1 MKIRT
6 RIFLC
11 FTITALIPLLVITF
25 LAYSRFTSTTYE
37 RVEEIADTTVTNAA
51 EAVDNTMED
60 IERSLGLFTFYSNSE
75 FSIVDELRPYA
86 DKDYAPDSYTILKSS
101 SSMQFVAENL
111 FYTYSYLNGIY
122 IFTPSGA
129 TFNYTSGRNGDLVY
143 GYDPTGDPWY
153 QETLDLS
160 GKLYISP
167 IDTPSWLSGASS
179 RVLFARAVYDVYSH
193 NFLGVLVFDCDPSLF
208 DLSVMNPMPDITFF
222 RLRTALDGAVLYED
236 EQPNRHADLHTM
248 EKETAE
254 GKLLL
259 EAAFD
264 YNALRNEFN
273 FTGFLL
279 MGVSLFCI
287 LAVLAVSHQLSR
299 SLTYPIEHLS
309 RKMAAQHGSH
319 LSLSGK
325 YLQRTDEIGV
335 LYNEYNNMI
344 EELNASIKR
353 DYQDKLITLD
363 AQMRSLEAQINSHF
377 LFNTL
382 ESINSLAELDEDE
395 RISTMVMA
403 LGNMFRYSIKT
414 KSELVTIDDELRH
427 VQDYVAVQEIR
438 FDYRFHLLLDMP
450 EEMHSLRVLKL
461 ILQPLVENAL
471 THGLNYCTAGDTIT
485 IRGRLDPQDLWLT
498 VTDNGV
504 GMSPEEVEA
513 LRSRLQ
519 EESGFTEL
527 GHRTRQSIGLKNIH
541 SRIELY
547 YGKGYGLEIESRQG
561 AEGGTSIR
569 IHLPRI
575 E

>member
-11 FTITALIPLLVITF
+11 FTITALIPLLVITM
-25 LAYSRFTSTTYE
+25 LAYSRFTSITYE
-37 RVEEIADTTVTNAA
+37 RVEEIADTTATNAA
-51 EAVDNTMED
+51 ESVDNTMED

-75 FSIVDELRPYA
+75 YSIVDELRPYA
-86 DKDYAPDSYTILKSS
+86 DEDYAPDSYTILKSS
-101 SSMQFVAENL
+101 SSMRFVAENL
-111 FYTYSYLNGIY
+111 FYSYSYLNGIY

-143 GYDPTGDPWY
+143 GYDPTRDSWY
-153 QETLDLS
+153 QETLQLS

-167 IDTPSWLSGASS
+167 IYTPYWLSGSS
-179 RVLFARAVYDVYSH
+179 RRVLFARAIYDVYSH

-208 DLSVMNPMPDITFF
+208 DLSVMNPMPDITCF
-222 RLRTALDGAVLYED
+222 RLRTALDDAILYED
-236 EQPNRHADLHTM
+236 QQTGQSKNLHTI
-248 EKETAE
+248 EKEVAG

-259 EAAFD
+259 EAVFD
-264 YNALRNEFN
+264 YNALRKEFN

-287 LAVLAVSHQLSR
+287 LAVVAVSHRLSK
-299 SLTYPIEHLS
+299 SLTHPIEHLS
-309 RKMAAQHGSH
+309 RKMAAQRGSH

-335 LYNEYNNMI
+335 LYNEYNSMI

-438 FDYRFHLLLDMP
+438 FDYRFRLLLDIP
-450 EEMHSLRVLKL
+450 EDMHAQRVLKL

-471 THGLNYCTAGDTIT
+471 THGLNYCTVGDTIT
-485 IRGRLDPQDLWLT
+485 LKGAMDERNLWLS
-498 VTDNGV
+498 VTDNGI
-504 GMSPEEVEA
+504 GMSSSELEN
-513 LRSRLQ
+513 LRARLR

-547 YGKGYGLEIESRQG
+547 YGKGYGLEIESKQG
-561 AEGGTSIR
+561 EEHGTTVR

>member
-51 EAVDNTMED
+51 ESVDNTMED

-86 DKDYAPDSYTILKSS
+86 DRNYAPDSYTILKSS

-259 EAAFD
+259 EATFD

-427 VQDYVAVQEIR
+427 VRDYVAVQEIR

-450 EEMHSLRVLKL
+450 EEMHALRVLKL

-485 IRGRLDPQDLWLT
+485 IRGRLDPRDLWLT

-504 GMSPEEVEA
+504 GMSPEEVDA

-561 AEGGTSIR
+561 GDSGTSIR

>member
-86 DKDYAPDSYTILKSS
+86 DKDYNPDSYTILKSS

-143 GYDPTGDPWY
+143 GYDPTGDAWY

-264 YNALRNEFN
+264 YNALRKEFN

-450 EEMHSLRVLKL
+450 EEMHALRVLKL

-561 AEGGTSIR
+561 ADSGTSIR